1 MVDCI
6 FEMVMFLVV
15 LICSPSENTYIYI
28 RTVDTWSII
37 NFKNIYNSRY
47 VAFLPKHE
55 LKVCIALSTGF
66 LSLAK
71 LFDSSSPSI
80 LILGYNNICYKQY
93 VYDGSFENMR
103 HKIYQDDVAAF

>member
-1 MVDCI
+1 M
-6 FEMVMFLVV
+6 
-15 LICSPSENTYIYI
+15 PIYI

-37 NFKNIYNSRY
+37 SFNNIIVGMLLTKTR
-47 VAFLPKHE
+47 AE
-55 LKVCIALSTGF
+55 GIALSAGF
-66 LSLAK
+66 FSLAK